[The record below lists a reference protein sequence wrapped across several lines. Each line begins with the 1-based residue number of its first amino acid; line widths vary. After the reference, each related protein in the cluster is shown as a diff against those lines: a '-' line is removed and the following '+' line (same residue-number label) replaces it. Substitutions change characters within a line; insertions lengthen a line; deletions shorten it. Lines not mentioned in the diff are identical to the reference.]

1 MCLFDFFGRRLLA
14 TWSEN
19 MELKCKA
26 PAKMRSLAVRL
37 LTTCAVLCSC
47 AAASANQVFLYGVV
61 KSSTVGGSSFIGQL
75 WTFTGTYT
83 PAPAAATASLTAATM
98 TIGSETW
105 NILVPDAPSATPPVI
120 SGLTM
125 VTPSRLQITAN
136 FAPDSDPG
144 NRGTGRSVFSLSVD
158 GTPADNSGFAS
169 QANIDSILAT
179 SLLPQ
184 QGSYAIIESSFA
196 TESLTLQRTV
206 PEPSTWALLVG
217 VAGVG
222 ARRLL
227 NRRKAVAAPSV

>member
-1 MCLFDFFGRRLLA
+1 
-14 TWSEN
+14 
-19 MELKCKA
+19 MEFNCNA
-26 PAKMRSLAVRL
+26 PAKTRSLAVRL

-61 KSSTVGGSSFIGQL
+61 TSSTVGSSSFIGQL

-98 TIGSETW
+98 KIGGETW

-120 SGLTM
+120 SELRM
-125 VTPSRLQITAN
+125 VNPSRLQITAN

-144 NRGTGRSVFSLSVD
+144 NRGTGRSVFSLSLD

-184 QGSYAIIESSFA
+184 QGSYVIIESSFA

-206 PEPSTWALLVG
+206 PEPSTWAMLIG

-227 NRRKAVAAPSV
+227 NRRKAVAAPNA